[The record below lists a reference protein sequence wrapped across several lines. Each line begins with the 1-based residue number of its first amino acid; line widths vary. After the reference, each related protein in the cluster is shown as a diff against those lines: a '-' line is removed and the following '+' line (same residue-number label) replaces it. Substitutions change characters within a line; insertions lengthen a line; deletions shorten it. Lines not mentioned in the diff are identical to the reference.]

1 MRGTAMKNQQKTG
14 VIAAISAYLIWGF
27 LPLYWKLVDEV
38 PASEM
43 LAHRIVWSLGFMVIL
58 LAVMK
63 KNRQVMREIL
73 DTLANKKTAFGITM
87 AAILISMNWFI
98 FIYAVSSDKVIEASL
113 GYYINPLINVLLAI
127 VFLRE
132 SLSKWEVASFLL
144 AAAGVLNI
152 TLHYGSF
159 PWVAFALAISFGVYG
174 LIKKV
179 VSLSAW
185 ASLTIETLIMTP
197 FALLFLLYI
206 PLSGGASAFSLNHL
220 STAWLIIASGAATAL
235 PLLLFATGAKR
246 ISFSLIGFLQYL
258 APTIMLML
266 GVFLFQEPF
275 SRVQFVSFLLIWTGL
290 IIFTISRSRTA
301 GRLKKEALAKASA

>member
-1 MRGTAMKNQQKTG
+1 MKNQQKTG

-73 DTLANKKTAFGITM
+73 DTLANKKTAFGITV

>member
-1 MRGTAMKNQQKTG
+1 MKNQQKTG
-14 VIAAISAYLIWGF
+14 VIAAISAYFIWGF

>member
-1 MRGTAMKNQQKTG
+1 MKNQQKTG